1 MHVEHLTMVCD
12 AKKTH
17 LGVIHL
23 FRISTVSTL
32 LYLLLRQHLN

>member
-1 MHVEHLTMVCD
+1 MHVEHLTTVCD

-23 FRISTVSTL
+23 FRISTASTL
-32 LYLLLRQHLN
+32 CFLSCSDNT